1 MPLTRSKISH
11 TIERARIFD
20 EQKLESALKQIYGT
34 NFQVQKIAEGWVVV
48 TNNKSPKNLSTKL
61 QLDGVIAM

>member
-1 MPLTRSKISH
+1 MPFAKSKITH
-11 TIERARIFD
+11 TIEKDRIFD
-20 EQKLESALKQIYGT
+20 EEKLQSALIQIYGT
-34 NFQVQKIAEGWVVV
+34 NFQVQKNVDAWVVV